1 MYTCADNVALSAA
14 AVAAI
19 DRYLLPA
26 GPTAANRY
34 ASTVYKYYKYDDI
47 HKTGSGAES
56 DISMTPF
63 CFKREEYI

>member
-47 HKTGSGAES
+47 HKTGSGQS
-56 DISMTPF
+56 LILV
-63 CFKREEYI
+63 